1 MPLTENELQEFEEEK
16 RKKLLRTQVQK
27 RFQLAWEIAEN
38 IVVRKEDDGQL
49 IAVAL
54 LATEISK
61 FIETL

>member
-1 MPLTENELQEFEEEK
+1 MPLTENELQEFEEAK
-16 RKKLLRTQVQK
+16 RKQLLRTQVQK